1 MRVVPEPNKQRL
13 KQIILKEYGFKIE
26 EIKYIN
32 KGGVGLSY
40 VAQCKESEKF
50 FCKMYPP
57 TRLGKASIQN
67 LDFSLRV
74 CYDLYTKCNIKNISY
89 PLLTKA
95 GELKTYFDNN
105 PLVIMNFIEGKSQD
119 NIKLSNKELVNISEL
134 LASLHKNTS
143 KIELEKAPKEKFNI
157 GFKDELINGIN
168 MLEQNK
174 KLYNKYKKK

>member
-1 MRVVPEPNKQRL
+1 
-13 KQIILKEYGFKIE
+13 
-26 EIKYIN
+26 
-32 KGGVGLSY
+32 
-40 VAQCKESEKF
+40 
-50 FCKMYPP
+50 MYPP

-74 CYDLYTKCNIKNISY
+74 CYDLYTKCHIKNISY

-95 GELKTYFDNN
+95 GELKTYFDKN

-143 KIELEKAPKEKFNI
+143 KIELEKA
-157 GFKDELINGIN
+157 
-168 MLEQNK
+168 
-174 KLYNKYKKK
+174 